1 MGILRI
7 ETSGSF
13 PYRAKHFGAME
24 WGHAHAVAE
33 AIQWLASE
41 VLPAAI
47 AQDHRL
53 QERGANP
60 RLGWEGRT
68 TVPGEHGPIDT
79 PRTPR
84 THGPDSEPF

>member
-1 MGILRI
+1 MGVLRI

-33 AIQWLASE
+33 AIEWLASE

-47 AQDHRL
+47 AQDHQL
-53 QERGANP
+53 QSKGASP
-60 RLGWEGRT
+60 RLGFDGRKR
-68 TVPGEHGPIDT
+68 DQ
-79 PRTPR
+79 
-84 THGPDSEPF
+84 DASA